1 MATKIFTFYN
11 LKEGVDIEKFK
22 EWSRRVDQP
31 TCNSMPACHKFEVFV
46 IKGESSKKPFY
57 MIAED
62 IDVESWDAWQDTIQ
76 SKEFSRVMEEW
87 PLYGDSESVVSV
99 YCEKI

>member
-11 LKEGVDIEKFK
+11 LKEGVDIEEFK
-22 EWSRRVDQP
+22 AWSRRVDQP
-31 TCNSMPACHKFEVFV
+31 TCNRMPACHKFEVFI
-46 IKGESSKKPFY
+46 IKGEASDKPFY

-62 IDVESWDAWQDTIQ
+62 IDVESWNAWQVTLKSED
-76 SKEFSRVMEEW
+76 FSQVMKEW
-87 PLYGDSESVVSV
+87 PRYGDPDSAVSV